1 MKKNFG
7 LLIAIIV
14 VSLVAGCSKG
24 VPLATPTSNPV
35 YLGIA
40 EQTVDNL
47 ASGNTSAVF
56 ANFDTVMQKAVT
68 IDQLNQLWLQLQVQY
83 GNYLNRA
90 GSQTVVEG
98 GYTSVI
104 VNLHFQYGDTGFKVT
119 FDAAGKIAG
128 LHLVAAPNAAPTPT
142 SEAYLAP
149 TYADP
154 NSFKEIDVTIGTGEW
169 ALPGTLSIPKGNGP
183 FPAVVLV
190 HGSGPNDRDETIGP
204 NKPFKDIAWGLA
216 SRGITVL
223 RYDKRTLVHA
233 NLFTPDVLKNL
244 TLQQETIDDALLAVQ
259 LLRTRPEVDK
269 NQIYVLGHSLG
280 AMAAPRIGQQDP
292 SIAGLIILAGA
303 TRPLE
308 DIIIEQYTYIFG
320 LKGTMTDAE
329 KAYLQTLETA
339 TALVK
344 SPSLTVDTPASE
356 LPLGASGAYWL
367 DMRNYYNP
375 ATTAATLDMRLLIL
389 QGGRDY
395 QVTPDN
401 LDGWKTAL
409 TGKTNVLIKLYPDL
423 NHLFISGT
431 GKSTPEEYS
440 LPGHVA
446 EEVIQDIAAWIP
458 NK

>member
-1 MKKNFG
+1 
-7 LLIAIIV
+7 
-14 VSLVAGCSKG
+14 
-24 VPLATPTSNPV
+24 
-35 YLGIA
+35 
-40 EQTVDNL
+40 
-47 ASGNTSAVF
+47 
-56 ANFDTVMQKAVT
+56 
-68 IDQLNQLWLQLQVQY
+68 
-83 GNYLNRA
+83 
-90 GSQTVVEG
+90 
-98 GYTSVI
+98 
-104 VNLHFQYGDTGFKVT
+104 
-119 FDAAGKIAG
+119 
-128 LHLVAAPNAAPTPT
+128 
-142 SEAYLAP
+142 
-149 TYADP
+149 
-154 NSFKEIDVTIGTGEW
+154 
-169 ALPGTLSIPKGNGP
+169 
-183 FPAVVLV
+183 
-190 HGSGPNDRDETIGP
+190 
-204 NKPFKDIAWGLA
+204 
-216 SRGITVL
+216 
-223 RYDKRTLVHA
+223 
-233 NLFTPDVLKNL
+233 
-244 TLQQETIDDALLAVQ
+244 
-259 LLRTRPEVDK
+259 
-269 NQIYVLGHSLG
+269 
-280 AMAAPRIGQQDP
+280 
-292 SIAGLIILAGA
+292 
-303 TRPLE
+303 
-308 DIIIEQYTYIFG
+308 
-320 LKGTMTDAE
+320 MTDAE